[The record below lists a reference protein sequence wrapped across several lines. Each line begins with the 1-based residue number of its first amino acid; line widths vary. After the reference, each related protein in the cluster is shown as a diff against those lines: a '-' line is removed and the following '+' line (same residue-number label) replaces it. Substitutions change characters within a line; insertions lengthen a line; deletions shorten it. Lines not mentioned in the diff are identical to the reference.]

1 MRTSLASLTR
11 TSARAALLASALLFT
26 RVAAPAPTLAQDTT
40 SVAPAGLAYAATDL
54 NLRKGPG
61 PDDAIFATVPFGAEL
76 ERREGGLVNDYVP
89 VRYQGVD
96 GWVFALGLVATPQD
110 LPADAPA
117 DATGDDTFVAFDGW
131 PERVTISPLMLRA
144 APSLEA
150 ESLAGMPEGSVVYLT
165 QEGYENGYITV
176 DYGGLQGWAYADFLA
191 EPGSE

>member
-1 MRTSLASLTR
+1 MRMPLASLTR
-11 TSARAALLASALLFT
+11 TSARAALLASALIFSQ
-26 RVAAPAPTLAQDTT
+26 VAAPTPTVAQEAVN
-40 SVAPAGLAYAATDL
+40 VAPAELAYAATDL

-61 PDDAIFATVPFGAEL
+61 PDDVIFATIPYGAEL

-89 VRYQGVD
+89 VRYEGID

-110 LPADAPA
+110 LPATTPD
-117 DATGDDTFVAFDGW
+117 DGTGDDAFVAFDGW

-150 ESLAGMPEGSVVYLT
+150 ETLAGMPEGSVVYLT

-191 EPGSE
+191 EPGS